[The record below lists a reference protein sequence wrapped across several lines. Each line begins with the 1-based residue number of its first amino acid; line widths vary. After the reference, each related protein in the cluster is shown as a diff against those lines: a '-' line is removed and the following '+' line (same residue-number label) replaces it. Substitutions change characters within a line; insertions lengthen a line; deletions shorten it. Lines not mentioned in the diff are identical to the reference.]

1 MEIMIV
7 TILAALAFSPLL
19 VAYRRHQ
26 KGKNPKGAMA
36 LNIVSVFALC
46 LLTTG
51 MGIVERVFFN
61 DRLPGIHLIKVDSA
75 DLYKPIANARFRFEA
90 VDGSFGPVEYTTL
103 EDGTID
109 LSKLP
114 ADTAYVVTELEC
126 PGYVIDDEQ
135 RIIHLDRNEQAQ
147 FVFTNSRLP
156 SLYLYKTSTDNSPL
170 TGVTYRLAKIE
181 DGSR

>member
-51 MGIVERVFFN
+51 MGIGGHV
-61 DRLPGIHLIKVDSA
+61 LAAG
-75 DLYKPIANARFRFEA
+75 
-90 VDGSFGPVEYTTL
+90 
-103 EDGTID
+103 
-109 LSKLP
+109 
-114 ADTAYVVTELEC
+114 
-126 PGYVIDDEQ
+126 
-135 RIIHLDRNEQAQ
+135 EQAASAASSSAGWGYLAMALSTGLACIGGGVAVASSASAAIGAISENDKVFGKALI
-147 FVFTNSRLP
+147 FVALAEGIAIYGMLVSILIMLRL
-156 SLYLYKTSTDNSPL
+156 
-170 TGVTYRLAKIE
+170 
-181 DGSR
+181 

>member
-51 MGIVERVFFN
+51 MGIGG
-61 DRLPGIHLIKVDSA
+61 LAAG
-75 DLYKPIANARFRFEA
+75 
-90 VDGSFGPVEYTTL
+90 
-103 EDGTID
+103 
-109 LSKLP
+109 
-114 ADTAYVVTELEC
+114 
-126 PGYVIDDEQ
+126 
-135 RIIHLDRNEQAQ
+135 EQAASAASSSAGWGYLAMALSTGLACIGGGVAVASSASAAIGAISENDKVFGKALI
-147 FVFTNSRLP
+147 FVALAEGIAIYGMLVSILIMLRL
-156 SLYLYKTSTDNSPL
+156 
-170 TGVTYRLAKIE
+170 
-181 DGSR
+181 